1 MADPSTLTGL
11 VRKILVLVL
20 GMVVGLLYSPC
31 ASGVAWAVW
40 PGYLGCIHQQQA
52 FLDFE
57 LACKTGDCSASS
69 LTLILV

>member
-40 PGYLGCIHQQQA
+40 PGYLGCIH
-52 FLDFE
+52 
-57 LACKTGDCSASS
+57 
-69 LTLILV
+69 